1 MDKDMV
7 LILMAVLLPLVPAV
21 ILYRFLPPGEMS
33 VSGPFKGLEVKVTGA
48 SAAYFVVFGALAYA
62 LSGRVMSD
70 YELWTLEGYID
81 ARPGDD
87 LVLSTS
93 PPRPDIV
100 FSSNQLHFKISQVP
114 LPIRETGVIPNLV
127 VHKGD
132 KNGEPLPPETVPLG
146 DAPFGAKYTTSKDK
160 SAHKLSINEP
170 IKFGPPHIDTP
181 YAPSPLAMPAKPG
194 G

>member
-1 MDKDMV
+1 MVEANPRNTARRRMDKDMV

-48 SAAYFVVFGALAYA
+48 SAAY
-62 LSGRVMSD
+62 
-70 YELWTLEGYID
+70 
-81 ARPGDD
+81 
-87 LVLSTS
+87 
-93 PPRPDIV
+93 
-100 FSSNQLHFKISQVP
+100 
-114 LPIRETGVIPNLV
+114 LV

-181 YAPSPLAMPAKPG
+181 YAPSPLAMPAK
-194 G
+194 